1 MSAAIQIAQ
10 PDLRNELINWRERL
24 EASAKDSADTFEL
37 NGLLREVKAAIE
49 RLSRPESYGICQV
62 CHDLIGQAAM
72 SADPLAKTCLSCFT
86 PEQLAELEEDLD
98 RAWLI
103 QGELLPKQDLKFN
116 GWEVSYRYQ
125 PAGPVSG
132 DYCDLVA
139 TEKGDLYFLIGD
151 VSGKGVA
158 ASLLMGRLHAI
169 FRSLIGAGFGVAQL
183 VERAN
188 QVFAETT
195 MRPYYATLVCGKATA
210 DGEVEICNAGHC
222 PPLLLQDG
230 AVSQIDPTGLP
241 VGMFCEERY
250 TTSRVTIGKGSRL
263 LLYTDGLSEARDAQS
278 IEYGDARMRST
289 LVESHQ
295 LPAAALVGKLLE
307 DVQTHVS
314 GLPITDDLTVMAIEM
329 VGHDRREHIS

>member
-24 EASAKDSADTFEL
+24 EANARDSADPFEL

-49 RLSRPESYGICQV
+49 RLNRPESYGVCQV
-62 CHDLIGQAAM
+62 CHDLIGQATM
-72 SADPLAKTCLSCFT
+72 NADPLAKTCLSCFT

-139 TEKGDLYFLIGD
+139 MENGDLYFLIGD

-158 ASLLMGRLHAI
+158 GSLLMGRLHAI
-169 FRSLIGAGFGVAQL
+169 FRSLIGAGFGVAEL

-188 QVFAETT
+188 QIFAETT

-230 AVSQIDPTGLP
+230 TVSQIDPTGLP
-241 VGMFCEERY
+241 IGMFCEERY
-250 TTSRVTIGKGSRL
+250 TTTRVRIGKGSRL
-263 LLYTDGLSEARDAQS
+263 LLYTDGLSEARDCQS
-278 IEYGDARMRST
+278 IEYGDARLHS
-289 LVESHQ
+289 LLGESHQ

-329 VGHDRREHIS
+329 VGH